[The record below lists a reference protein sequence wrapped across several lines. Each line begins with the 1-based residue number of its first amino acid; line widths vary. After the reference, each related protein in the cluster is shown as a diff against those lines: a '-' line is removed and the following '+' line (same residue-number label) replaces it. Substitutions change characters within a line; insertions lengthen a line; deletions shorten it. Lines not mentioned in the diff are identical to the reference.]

1 MPFWSTNFGED
12 PTLKDPKRNFRFKVE
27 FGGFSADNLFLWWAK
42 TATKPSFTIA
52 EAEHKYL
59 NHTFYY
65 PGTVTWNEVTITMVD
80 PADPDMAASLSG
92 LIQGAGYHPP
102 ADANDVSTMT
112 KATAASS
119 IGSVTVTQIDATGV
133 ELEKWTLWNAWI
145 KDVKY
150 GDLTYGNDDLTEI
163 SLTLKY
169 DWAKLE
175 TPNTAGSVAISDEGT
190 RAFFT

>member
-1 MPFWSTNFGED
+1 MD
-12 PTLKDPKRNFRFKVE
+12 P
-27 FGGFSADNLFLWWAK
+27 
-42 TATKPSFTIA
+42 I
-52 EAEHKYL
+52 
-59 NHTFYY
+59 
-65 PGTVTWNEVTITMVD
+65 
-80 PADPDMAASLSG
+80 DPDMAASFTSMLEG
-92 LIQGAGYHPP
+92 GGYHPP
-102 ADANDVSTMT
+102 VNSTDLSTMT
-112 KATAASS
+112 KATAASALGKVYIS
-119 IGSVTVTQIDATGV
+119 QLDAKGSPLETW
-133 ELEKWTLWNAWI
+133 ELYNAWI